1 MGTMT
6 VNIKDETEN
15 RLRTYVWNKYHG
27 KGKGTLGKTI
37 DAAVTEFLDRH
48 ESEVDSG

>member
-6 VNIKDETEN
+6 INIKDETEN

-37 DAAVTEFLDRH
+37 DEAITEFLDLH
-48 ESEVDSG
+48 EPDLET